1 MRSLFR
7 ANNIPALIVCIVHMA
22 VIYFVSLFVL
32 QDPIISIFIAV
43 GIYAVILVIAMSPI
57 GEFLCRICFG
67 GRRISVNDWQTKV
80 DYALNNVIINAEN
93 RNINIPNNIKVYYVY
108 DVFPTSFS
116 VGKSICLS
124 SALLDSNQQNIEA
137 CIAHEMGHITAYD
150 STITILAN
158 SGNMVVLALGA
169 LLQSFYVFNNWTS
182 RYGRSRASGRRHLFA
197 ALLLGLPIIIVG
209 IVLGVT
215 RLILNI
221 GNREKEYAADM
232 FAVNIGYGQALK
244 NALLTMDFDS
254 QLNRRNLWQ
263 SLIASHPGVYD
274 RIGRIDSYLGDN
286 SNFNY
291 YSSNLL
297 NELSR

>member
-22 VIYFVSLFVL
+22 VIYFVSLFAS

-43 GIYAVILVIAMSPI
+43 GIYAVILVIAISPI

-93 RNINIPNNIKVYYVY
+93 RNINIPNNINVYYVY

-137 CIAHEMGHITAYD
+137 CIAHEIGHITAYD

-169 LLQSFYVFNNWTS
+169 LL
-182 RYGRSRASGRRHLFA
+182 
-197 ALLLGLPIIIVG
+197 
-209 IVLGVT
+209 
-215 RLILNI
+215 
-221 GNREKEYAADM
+221 
-232 FAVNIGYGQALK
+232 
-244 NALLTMDFDS
+244 
-254 QLNRRNLWQ
+254 
-263 SLIASHPGVYD
+263 
-274 RIGRIDSYLGDN
+274 
-286 SNFNY
+286 
-291 YSSNLL
+291 
-297 NELSR
+297 